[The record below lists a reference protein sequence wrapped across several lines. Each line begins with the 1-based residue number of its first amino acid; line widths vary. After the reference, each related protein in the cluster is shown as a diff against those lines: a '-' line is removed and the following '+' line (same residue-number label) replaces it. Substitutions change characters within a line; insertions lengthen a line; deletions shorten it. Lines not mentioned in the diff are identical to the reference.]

1 MRLVRGD
8 AGQVPHDLSLRR
20 ALRGGRPGDRI
31 PADGEIA
38 EGTSGVDDGPVT
50 GESVPSSR
58 EASGEPVFCASNT
71 ASPDRGRTEANHMC
85 PSVGWGL

>member
-1 MRLVRGD
+1 M
-8 AGQVPHDLSLRR
+8 
-20 ALRGGRPGDRI
+20 
-31 PADGEIA
+31 
-38 EGTSGVDDGPVT
+38 DDGPVT